1 MAEDHELSY
10 ETMVERA
17 LRGVVRET
25 LETVAKQ
32 GLPGSHHFYITFHSH
47 YPGVSLPDYLLERYP
62 NDMTIV
68 LEHQFWDLEVEED
81 RFSVSLSFANKPER
95 LVVPFDALV
104 SFADPSVQFVL
115 QFEALAKG
123 EEPEEAAP
131 VMQEKHQDEGVGPAG
146 DDTAEVVPLDS
157 FRRK

>member
-1 MAEDHELSY
+1 MAEDRELSY
-10 ETMVERA
+10 EIMVERA

-25 LETVAKQ
+25 LETVAQ
-32 GLPGSHHFYITFHSH
+32 HGLPGSHHFYITFHSN
-47 YPGVSLPDYLLERYP
+47 YPGVALPDYLLERYP

-115 QFEALAKG
+115 QFEALTKG
-123 EEPEEAAP
+123 EEPEEA
-131 VMQEKHQDEGVGPAG
+131 GPAEPQEQQAESVSPAEE
-146 DDTAEVVPLDS
+146 DSAEVVPLDS

>member
-1 MAEDHELSY
+1 MAEDRELSY
-10 ETMVERA
+10 EIMVERA

-25 LETVAKQ
+25 LETVAQ
-32 GLPGSHHFYITFHSH
+32 HGLPGSHPFYITFHSH
-47 YPGVSLPDYLLERYP
+47 YPGVTLPDYLLERYP

-115 QFEALAKG
+115 QFEALTKG
-123 EEPEEAAP
+123 EEPEEA
-131 VMQEKHQDEGVGPAG
+131 GPAEPQEQQAESVSPAEE
-146 DDTAEVVPLDS
+146 DSAEVVPLDS